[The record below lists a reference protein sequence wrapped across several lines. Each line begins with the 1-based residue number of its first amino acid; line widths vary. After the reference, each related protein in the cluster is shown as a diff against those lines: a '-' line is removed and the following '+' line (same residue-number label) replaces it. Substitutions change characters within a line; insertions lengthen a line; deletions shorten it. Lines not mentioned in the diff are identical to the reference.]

1 LAVRQRETR
10 MGTIAETAPGSRGN
24 LADLVTIGITEF
36 LRPQALLRLRESIGR
51 FYPDLPV
58 VVVDTE
64 SNLSRG
70 RNRLARAVATP
81 LLLLCEEDFEF
92 FEQTRIEPLLDV
104 LTHDSEIAGVGGEL
118 LEPHRLICW
127 AHIYRRQG
135 DEIVISPSTDPP
147 RRTPGGV
154 DYQPC
159 QLIMNFGLFRCELLR
174 QVLWDEDMPLNE
186 HLDYYWRVSQ
196 CRSRGMAV
204 ARGVSILHHKDGR
217 SEEYLRFR
225 NRDFMGLVDAK
236 HGAHFRTEHSFVWAD
251 RSEETKRH
259 SSLVPTPARW
269 IPQ

>member
-1 LAVRQRETR
+1 MGLAAVTGPRDLER
-10 MGTIAETAPGSRGN
+10 

-36 LRPQALLRLRESIGR
+36 LRPQPLARLQESIRR

-58 VVVDTE
+58 VVVNTG

-70 RNRLARAVATP
+70 RNQLVRAVTTP

-92 FEQTRIEPLLDV
+92 TQETRIEPLLDV
-104 LTHDSEIAGVGGEL
+104 LTHDPEIAGVGGEL

-127 AHIYRRQG
+127 AHNYHPCG
-135 DEIVISPSTDPP
+135 DEIVITPSTDPP
-147 RRTPGGV
+147 RRTPGGM

-174 QVLWDEDMPLNE
+174 QVAWDEDMPLHE
-186 HLDYYWRVSQ
+186 HLDYFWRVSQ
-196 CRSRGMAV
+196 LRSRCMAV

-225 NRDFMGLVDAK
+225 DRDFMGLVDAK
-236 HGAHFRTEHSFVWAD
+236 HGAHFRAEHSYRWSD
-251 RSEETKRH
+251 RTDLVSQDP
-259 SSLVPTPARW
+259 SLVPLRSR
-269 IPQ
+269 